1 MLFKISFQNLKKNV
15 KDYSIYF
22 ITLILG
28 VCIFYIFNAIGEQTV
43 MMKVSDTIS
52 DTIATMEKAISAMS
66 VVVSFILGFLIVYAS
81 RFFLKRRKREFGI
94 YQLLG
99 MRKSSISKILLA
111 ETFFIGI
118 CSLVF
123 GLLSGIVLS
132 QFMSLFVASMFKAD
146 MKQFLFVVSGK
157 AIKKTILYFCLIYF
171 AVLIMNIFVIGRT
184 RLIDLIN
191 NGKKGEKVRW
201 KNPVLCLILFLAGC
215 LILGMVYY
223 NVTLGA
229 ENLVRETDV
238 FLQIFLG
245 ILGTFLVFWSVSG
258 LAEFLLRK
266 MPGIYYKRL
275 HSFVLNEIKSQMNT
289 AVSAGS
295 IICLL
300 LFSTICFLSGAF
312 SLKGYKEET
321 VAGLA
326 PISASIFTDM
336 RDGRTAVD
344 VLAEKGITAE
354 NFTKTVDIFTYQTD
368 TVTEESV
375 LGSYADVLGFGEDY
389 NRLKIDVIRLKDY
402 NAAAEMYGKK
412 QLSLSEQEYAIV
424 SDYENAIGFFNE
436 GLKVNDTIM
445 VKGSVLKAKYR
456 ECQNGF
462 LMMQYSPGNMG
473 LIVVPDQ
480 ISFDPEERVGNYF
493 LIDTKE
499 EITELLEPVRKELFV
514 STQSEIYDES
524 IGSSGLVIFISLY
537 LGIVFMISGAAIL
550 ALKEMAD
557 AIDSRGKYRILRN
570 LGAGEREISH
580 ALFQKMAVFFGFPL
594 ILAVIHSVF
603 GIQVVNGMLNIY
615 HSDGMI
621 NSLTAAA
628 VMIFVIYGGY
638 FFLSYLFCRR
648 VIK

>member
-266 MPGIYYKRL
+266 MPGI
-275 HSFVLNEIKSQMNT
+275 
-289 AVSAGS
+289 
-295 IICLL
+295 
-300 LFSTICFLSGAF
+300 
-312 SLKGYKEET
+312 
-321 VAGLA
+321 
-326 PISASIFTDM
+326 
-336 RDGRTAVD
+336 
-344 VLAEKGITAE
+344 
-354 NFTKTVDIFTYQTD
+354 
-368 TVTEESV
+368 
-375 LGSYADVLGFGEDY
+375 
-389 NRLKIDVIRLKDY
+389 
-402 NAAAEMYGKK
+402 
-412 QLSLSEQEYAIV
+412 
-424 SDYENAIGFFNE
+424 
-436 GLKVNDTIM
+436 
-445 VKGSVLKAKYR
+445 
-456 ECQNGF
+456 
-462 LMMQYSPGNMG
+462 
-473 LIVVPDQ
+473 
-480 ISFDPEERVGNYF
+480 
-493 LIDTKE
+493 
-499 EITELLEPVRKELFV
+499 
-514 STQSEIYDES
+514 
-524 IGSSGLVIFISLY
+524 
-537 LGIVFMISGAAIL
+537 
-550 ALKEMAD
+550 
-557 AIDSRGKYRILRN
+557 
-570 LGAGEREISH
+570 
-580 ALFQKMAVFFGFPL
+580 
-594 ILAVIHSVF
+594 
-603 GIQVVNGMLNIY
+603 
-615 HSDGMI
+615 
-621 NSLTAAA
+621 
-628 VMIFVIYGGY
+628 
-638 FFLSYLFCRR
+638 
-648 VIK
+648 